1 MRLTHERIK
10 KNFHNDKK
18 KTIKFAKIDSGYV
31 SGRPQLIFDG
41 ETITTLKQY
50 PYIATYTPVAND
62 RVMVIHGVVMGA
74 IL

>member
-1 MRLTHERIK
+1 MGLRPEMFK

-18 KTIKFAKIDSGYV
+18 KVVKFAKIDSGYV

-41 ETITTLKQY
+41 ETIKTLKQY
-50 PYIATYTPVAND
+50 PYIATYTPVSDD
-62 RVMVIHGVVMGA
+62 RVMVVHGVVMGA